1 MKKKNQKQQKS
12 LTWYFAGGSKNPEGG
27 RWHTAA
33 PWLRPSGGG
42 AWFRMGSCPAL
53 LAWAGSRAARRSCGS
68 VPAEETPRRRR
79 GDAEAV
85 RPLDS
90 SSLFRTIETCWNDCE
105 LRMSRGVSEVSVFS
119 VPLGPANGIIFI
131 SGGGGNVRPCVWCV
145 QPPLFCTCPVQSHS
159 RAVIPV
165 RKPLERGG
173 AFLMG
178 KSYRMRLNRG

>member
-1 MKKKNQKQQKS
+1 MLVVPKT
-12 LTWYFAGGSKNPEGG
+12 LREAGGTSRRPGSG
-27 RWHTAA
+27 RLVAVPGFGWG
-33 PWLRPSGGG
+33 PVRRFSRGRVCGRPG
-42 AWFRMGSCPAL
+42 
-53 LAWAGSRAARRSCGS
+53 
-68 VPAEETPRRRR
+68 VPAVPFPPRRRR

-105 LRMSRGVSEVSVFS
+105 LRVSRGVSEVSVFS
-119 VPLGPANGIIFI
+119 VPLGPASGIIFI

-178 KSYRMRLNRG
+178 KSYRMRLSRG

>member
-1 MKKKNQKQQKS
+1 MAHRGALAPAVWWRCLVLDGVLS
-12 LTWYFAGGSKNPEGG
+12 GASRVGGFAG
-27 RWHTAA
+27 RLAF
-33 PWLRPSGGG
+33 LRFCS
-42 AWFRMGSCPAL
+42 
-53 LAWAGSRAARRSCGS
+53 
-68 VPAEETPRRRR
+68 RR

-131 SGGGGNVRPCVWCV
+131 SGGGGNVRPCVWRV

-178 KSYRMRLNRG
+178 KSYRMRLSRG

>member
-1 MKKKNQKQQKS
+1 MAHRGALAPAVWWRCLVLDGVLS
-12 LTWYFAGGSKNPEGG
+12 GASRVGGFAG
-27 RWHTAA
+27 
-33 PWLRPSGGG
+33 RP
-42 AWFRMGSCPAL
+42 AFLWFRS
-53 LAWAGSRAARRSCGS
+53 
-68 VPAEETPRRRR
+68 RR

-131 SGGGGNVRPCVWCV
+131 SGGGGNVRPCVWRV
-145 QPPLFCTCPVQSHS
+145 QPPLFCTCPVQSHG